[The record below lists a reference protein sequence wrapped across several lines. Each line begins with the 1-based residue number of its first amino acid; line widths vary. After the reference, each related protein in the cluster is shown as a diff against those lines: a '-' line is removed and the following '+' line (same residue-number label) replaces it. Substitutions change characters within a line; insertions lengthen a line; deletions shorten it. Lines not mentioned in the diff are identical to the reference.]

1 MADPTAVTMELPPRP
16 DAPDPARIGGH
27 LTPADGLRLMLHAE
41 LTRAA
46 VPPHPDDLRVIHD
59 LAQLDGDAVGTIVRW
74 LRQAAGSTVTLP
86 PRTVSRAARTVP
98 APAQPPAPEPA
109 TRVDPRLL
117 AW

>member
-1 MADPTAVTMELPPRP
+1 MADPMAVTMELP
-16 DAPDPARIGGH
+16 ARDQGTTDRARA
-27 LTPADGLRLMLHAE
+27 LSPADGLRLQLHAE

-59 LAQLDGDAVGTIVRW
+59 LAQLDQDAVGTIVRW

-86 PRTVSRAARTVP
+86 PRTVGRAAGAVP
-98 APAQPPAPEPA
+98 ATTPLSTPDPA

-117 AW
+117 PW